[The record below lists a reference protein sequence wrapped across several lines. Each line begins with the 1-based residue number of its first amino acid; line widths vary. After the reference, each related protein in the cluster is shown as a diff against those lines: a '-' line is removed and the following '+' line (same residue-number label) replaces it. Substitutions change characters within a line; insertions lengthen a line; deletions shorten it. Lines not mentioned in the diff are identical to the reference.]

1 MRIASGA
8 SRIAILAAAFAALL
22 LAVPAAPAAPIP
34 ASFWGVNPVTVPTD
48 AQVERIAAGGVGSIR
63 VPLDWSQVQPSA
75 GAEPQWDAF
84 DRLVEGPAHQ
94 HMQTLP
100 VIWGSPRWVARSP
113 RVLPVGGAQLTAWRE
128 FLRAAVARYG
138 PGGAYWTEHAPGS
151 ADPVP
156 YNPIRIWQ
164 IWNEPNFFYFAD
176 PVSPAAYAKLVK
188 ASRAALSSVDP
199 RADLLL
205 AGMFGTPAQRPPR
218 AYSAVS
224 FLSAL
229 YRHKGIAH
237 SFDGVALH
245 PYSRNADEVPAQI
258 EDLRATM
265 KANGDA
271 STGLWITELSWG
283 SAARGP
289 FQKGLKG
296 QGQELARAFSMLRD
310 GRSRWRLKGI
320 HWYSLTDDAGP
331 AACNFCAAAGLFTAG
346 FQPKPAWYRFTAFA
360 GGR

>member
-8 SRIAILAAAFAALL
+8 SRIAIVAAAFAALL
-22 LAVPAAPAAPIP
+22 FAAPAAPAAP
-34 ASFWGVNPVTVPTD
+34 ASFWGVNPVAVPTD
-48 AQVERIAAGGVGSIR
+48 AQVKRIAAGGVGSMR
-63 VPLDWSQVQPSA
+63 VPLDWAQVQPSA

-84 DRLVEGPAHQ
+84 DQLVEGPAHQ

-113 RVLPVGGAQLTAWRE
+113 RVLPVGGAQLAAWRE
-128 FLRAAVARYG
+128 LLRAAVARYG
-138 PGGAYWTEHAPGS
+138 PGGTYWAEHAAGS

-176 PVSPAAYAKLVK
+176 PVSPAAYGKLVV
-188 ASRAALSSVDP
+188 ASRAAISSVDP
-199 RADLLL
+199 GADLLL
-205 AGMFGTPAQRPPR
+205 GGMFGTPAQKPPR

-224 FLSAL
+224 FLDRL
-229 YRHKGIAH
+229 YQRPGITR

-245 PYSRNADEVPAQI
+245 PYANSAAEMAPQI
-258 EDLRATM
+258 DDLRATM
-265 KANGDA
+265 KANGDSA
-271 STGLWITELSWG
+271 TGLWITELSWG
-283 SAARGP
+283 SAAQGP

-296 QGQELARAFSMLRD
+296 QAQELSRAFSMFRD
-310 GRSRWRLKGI
+310 GRNRWRLKGI

-331 AACNFCAAAGLFTAG
+331 SACNFCASAGLFTAG
-346 FQPKPAWYRFTAFA
+346 FQPKPAWARFVAFA
-360 GGR
+360 NG